1 MLQSICL
8 TGTGQMKY
16 RDLNTNKEGDSWDEE
31 SIKFVFNKGKPIDG
45 LLITDWRED
54 IC

>member
-1 MLQSICL
+1 
-8 TGTGQMKY
+8 MKY